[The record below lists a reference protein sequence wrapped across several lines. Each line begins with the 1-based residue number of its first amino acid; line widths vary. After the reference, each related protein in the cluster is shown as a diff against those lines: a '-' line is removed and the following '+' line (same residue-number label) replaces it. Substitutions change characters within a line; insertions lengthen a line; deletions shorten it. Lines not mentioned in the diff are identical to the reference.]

1 MASRGVSLRR
11 GGFASVV
18 LSELCVSAYL
28 CERIIVGLTRRAQR
42 ARRYASCCYQ
52 NSASLRIS
60 AREFSG
66 LTRRARRAQRLV
78 SVLVG
83 AVRSLRLCAFC
94 ESFSVG
100 LTWRTL
106 RARRFASVVLSEL
119 CGSVLSARGSGC
131 RGFRTIS
138 EVIDD
143 AFDAVFKY

>member
-11 GGFASVV
+11 GDFASVV
-18 LSELCVSAYL
+18 LSELCGSAYL
-28 CERIIVGLTRRAQR
+28 CERIFWPHAESAESAEACFCVGV
-42 ARRYASCCYQ
+42 C
-52 NSASLRIS
+52 
-60 AREFSG
+60 
-66 LTRRARRAQRLV
+66 
-78 SVLVG
+78 
-83 AVRSLRLCAFC
+83 VRTLRLCAFC

-106 RARRFASVVLSEL
+106 RARRFVSVVLSEL